1 MLIQLLQTSPLM
13 FALVAGVLIFSLTL
27 HELAH
32 AVIAEWVGDDTARDL
47 GRITLNPLKHLDPM
61 GALLLLFVGFGW
73 AKPVPINPAKF
84 KNYRSGL
91 FFVSI
96 AGVVVNFAIAII
108 ALAILGFIG
117 LGMDTSGRLT
127 LDNTN
132 IARNLMSSQYGDELI
147 TGLYMIAQI
156 NIILAVFNMIPIPPL
171 DGSKVLLSIVP
182 SLESTFRKIR
192 QFGFL
197 IVIVLIRLD
206 SNSLDLLGK
215 ITTAISH
222 FILNL
227 V

>member
-1 MLIQLLQTSPLM
+1 MLIQLLQSSPLM

-32 AVIAEWVGDDTARDL
+32 AVVAEWVGDDTARNL
-47 GRITLNPLKHLDPM
+47 GRITLNPLKHLDPI

-73 AKPVPINPAKF
+73 AKPVPINPSKF
-84 KNYRSGL
+84 RNYRTGL

-96 AGVVVNFAIAII
+96 AGVVVNFIIAAI
-108 ALAILGFIG
+108 ALAILAFIG
-117 LGMDTSGRLT
+117 ISMSPNGQLSLESSS
-127 LDNTN
+127 
-132 IARNLMSSQYGDELI
+132 IAVNLINSKYGSELI

-171 DGSKVLLSIVP
+171 DGSKVLLALVP
-182 SLESTFRKIR
+182 NLDSVFRQIQR
-192 QFGFL
+192 YGFL
-197 IVIVLIRLD
+197 IVIVLINLD
-206 SNSLDLLGK
+206 SKSLNLLNK
-215 ITTAISH
+215 VTTSISR

>member
-1 MLIQLLQTSPLM
+1 MLIQLLQSSPLM
-13 FALVAGVLIFSLTL
+13 FALVAGVLIFSLSL

-32 AVIAEWVGDDTARDL
+32 AVVAEWVGDDTARNL
-47 GRITLNPLKHLDPM
+47 GRITLNPIKHLDPV

-73 AKPVPINPAKF
+73 AKPVPISPSKF

-96 AGVVVNFAIAII
+96 AGVVVNFIIAII

-117 LGMDTSGRLT
+117 ITMTNTGSLGLETGS
-127 LDNTN
+127 
-132 IARNLMSSQYGDELI
+132 IASNLINSKYGSELI

-156 NIILAVFNMIPIPPL
+156 NIILAVFNLIPVPPL
-171 DGSKVLLSIVP
+171 DGSKVLLSIIP
-182 SLESTFRKIR
+182 SLDSVFRKVQ

-206 SNSLDLLGK
+206 GSSINLLGK
-215 ITTAISH
+215 ITTAISR
-222 FILNL
+222 FVLAL

>member
-1 MLIQLLQTSPLM
+1 MLIQLLQSSPLM
-13 FALVAGVLIFSLTL
+13 FALVAGVLIFSLSL

-32 AVIAEWVGDDTARDL
+32 AVVAEWVGDDTARNL
-47 GRITLNPLKHLDPM
+47 GRITLNPIKHLDPM
-61 GALLLLFVGFGW
+61 GALLLLFIGFGW
-73 AKPVPINPAKF
+73 AKPVPINPSKF
-84 KNYRSGL
+84 RNYRSGL

-96 AGVVVNFAIAII
+96 AGVVVNFIIAII

-117 LGMDTSGRLT
+117 ITMTNTGGLGLETGS
-127 LDNTN
+127 
-132 IARNLMSSQYGDELI
+132 IASKLINSKYGSELI

-156 NIILAVFNMIPIPPL
+156 NIILAVFNLIPVPPL
-171 DGSKVLLSIVP
+171 DGSKVLLSIIP
-182 SLESTFRKIR
+182 SLDSVFRKIQ

-206 SNSLDLLGK
+206 GSSINLLGK

-222 FILNL
+222 FVLAL